1 MTTALNLDEMEDSAG
16 QAANQV
22 DENFRKEVGSPWPKI
37 GTNTIITAIA
47 IFLFYAWGVDG
58 TNFNLVELF
67 KGSESII
74 NFADNMFEY
83 PYAQIGGVATSEKQ
97 VRRAGDLQFN
107 SDGTPKMEEIWI
119 PTGVAGVIDRIPIIG
134 WFIDAQDTNEDK
146 IPDTAVLS
154 GPDFDIN
161 EFPNYDIP
169 LVKYFVPSKDEI
181 REIEAAQ
188 NVTVTPWTIRMPEA
202 FPKVIETLQMAI
214 IGTSFA
220 VIFSLFFGYL
230 AAKNMAPRRWIYQS
244 IRLLLNFNR
253 ALPEIIW
260 ALIFVSA
267 VGLGPFAGSL
277 ALAVASVGSLGK
289 LFAEA
294 FESIDPQQVMAVEA
308 TGAGGVLAF
317 LFGVVPQAAPLVA
330 SYTLL
335 FFESNVRRASIL
347 GIVGA
352 GGIGFLLDKY
362 VRLFQYSKLMGALVI
377 LIIMVTLIDR
387 LSDYIRTKLI

>member
-1 MTTALNLDEMEDSAG
+1 MTTALNLDKLDNSAG

-22 DENFRKEVGSPWPKI
+22 NENFRKEVGSPWPKI

-58 TNFNLVELF
+58 TNFNLIELA
-67 KGSESII
+67 KGSESIV

-83 PYAQIGGVATSEKQ
+83 PYATIGGVTTTERQ
-97 VRRAGDLQFN
+97 IRRAGELQFN
-107 SDGTPKMEEIWI
+107 SDGTPKMQEVYI
-119 PTGVAGVIDRIPIIG
+119 PTGFARAVDRIPVIG
-134 WFIDAQDTNEDK
+134 WFIDAQDTNNDN
-146 IPDTAVLS
+146 IPDAAVLS

-161 EFPNYDIP
+161 EFANYDIP

-181 REIEAAQ
+181 RELEAAQ
-188 NVTVTPWTIRMPEA
+188 NVTVTPWTINMPEA

-220 VIFSLFFGYL
+220 VVFSLFFGYL
-230 AAKNMAPRRWIYQS
+230 AAKNMAPRRWIYQT

-308 TGAGGVLAF
+308 TGAGNVLSF
-317 LFGVVPQAAPLVA
+317 LFGVVPQAAPLIA
-330 SYTLL
+330 SYSLL